1 MKPKRACSDILLLL
15 AIAAL
20 NSIAIA
26 AQPDRPNVLFV
37 VCDDLNTHVSPAG
50 YAPIQTPAL
59 KRFAAESLTFRRS
72 YCQYPVCGPSRAS
85 FLSGLYP
92 ETTGVL
98 DNKIDIRLT
107 RPGTVSLPQR
117 FKESG
122 YWTASVGKVFHSP
135 RQQQG
140 KVAWNEQ
147 IMFKN
152 DELPRVTEARKAF
165 EAKHGSADARRNR
178 KAWRASLQTLS
189 QQTRGQSQPGY
200 GPTQLRDEQHKDGK
214 NVRQII
220 EWLDKERFGDQAF
233 FITCGIQK
241 PHVPFLAPQ
250 EYFDQYPVQDLRFQ
264 LSPPHDWDDIPQKAM
279 VKRFAA
285 FGFELGEE
293 NDTLRREYTQAY
305 HACVSFVDAQLGM
318 LFDSLK
324 ENGLWD
330 NTIVVFTSDHGY
342 HLGEHFMWG
351 KVTRFE
357 ECARTPLIV
366 RVPGMTRPGAVTQAL
381 VEHVDFY
388 PTLLEL
394 CGLKP
399 DGPLQGRSFVP
410 VLKNPESKGKK
421 VVYTVVTRG
430 KELGRSIRSQRWRF
444 AQWGSPDQVELYD
457 LEQDRYEYTNLAQD
471 PEFSSQSRKMKAL
484 LRKARQRAGSD
495 G

>member
-72 YCQYPVCGPSRAS
+72 DCQYPVCGPSRAS

-135 RQQQG
+135 KQQQG

-214 NVRQII
+214 NVQQII
-220 EWLDKERFGDQAF
+220 EWLDKEHFGDQAF
-233 FITCGIQK
+233 FIACGIQK
-241 PHVPFLAPQ
+241 PNVPFLAPQ

-357 ECARTPLIV
+357 ACARTPLIV

-388 PTLLEL
+388 PTLPEL
-394 CGLKP
+394 WGLKP

-410 VLKNPESKGKK
+410 GVEESGIQGKRSRLHRRHSWQG
-421 VVYTVVTRG
+421 TRSFHPLPTLALCPMG
-430 KELGRSIRSQRWRF
+430 ITGSGRT
-444 AQWGSPDQVELYD
+444 L
-457 LEQDRYEYTNLAQD
+457 
-471 PEFSSQSRKMKAL
+471 
-484 LRKARQRAGSD
+484 
-495 G
+495 